1 MQILAYLL
9 ARFSE
14 PSSYAGL
21 GAVLALVGFH
31 FSDTLTGQLAQ
42 FLAAGCALA
51 ALFLK
56 ERGVIHCLALA
67 IGLAAALG
75 LAACQQIAAEANKID
90 PKLTAA
96 CDAALALAPFAGP
109 YAVWIEAACGSAE
122 AIAKLAQDPSS
133 LAWLD
138 QLIADVEKLRAST

>member
-1 MQILAYLL
+1 MQILGYLL

-21 GAVLALVGFH
+21 GAVLGLLGLH
-31 FSDTLTGQLAQ
+31 FSDTMVGQLAQ

-56 ERGVIHCLALA
+56 ERGVIKGLALT

-75 LAACQQIAAEANKID
+75 LAACQEVADPAKHID
-90 PKLTAA
+90 LR
-96 CDAALALAPFAGP
+96 
-109 YAVWIEAACGSAE
+109 
-122 AIAKLAQDPSS
+122 
-133 LAWLD
+133 
-138 QLIADVEKLRAST
+138 LIPGVAMLRAAG

>member
-1 MQILAYLL
+1 MQILGYLL

-31 FSDTLTGQLAQ
+31 FSDTLVGQLAQ

-67 IGLAAALG
+67 FGLASALG
-75 LAACQQIAAEANKID
+75 LAACQQIAAEATKID

-96 CDAALALAPFAGP
+96 CDAALALSSLPGLTR
-109 YAVWIEAACGSAE
+109 CGSRRPA
-122 AIAKLAQDPSS
+122 AAPRRSPS
-133 LAWLD
+133 W
-138 QLIADVEKLRAST
+138 RRTRPASPGSNS

>member
-56 ERGVIHCLALA
+56 ERGVIRGLALT
-67 IGLAAALG
+67 IGLAAMLG
-75 LAACQQIAAEANKID
+75 FTACQQIADTAKNID

-96 CDAALALAPFAGP
+96 CDAALALASFAGP
-109 YAVWIEAACGSAE
+109 YAVWIEAACGSAPRRS
-122 AIAKLAQDPSS
+122 PS
-133 LAWLD
+133 WH
-138 QLIADVEKLRAST
+138 RTRPASPGSNS

>member
-1 MQILAYLL
+1 MQILGYLL

-21 GAVLALVGFH
+21 GAALALAGFH
-31 FSDTLTGQLAQ
+31 FSDTLVGQLAQ

-67 IGLAAALG
+67 FGLASALG
-75 LAACQQIAAEANKID
+75 LAACQQIAAEATKID

-96 CDAALALAPFAGP
+96 CDAALALSSLAGV

-122 AIAKLAQDPSS
+122 AIAKLAQDPTS
-133 LAWLD
+133 LAWLE
-138 QLIADVEKLRAST
+138 QLIADVEKLRTGG

>member
-1 MQILAYLL
+1 MQILGYLL

-21 GAVLALVGFH
+21 GAVLALLGLH
-31 FSDTLTGQLAQ
+31 FSDTLTGQFAQ

-51 ALFLK
+51 ALFLR
-56 ERGVIHCLALA
+56 ERGVIRGLALA

-75 LAACQQIAAEANKID
+75 LAACQEIADTAKTLD

-96 CDAALALAPFAGP
+96 CNAALALSSFAGP

-122 AIAKLAQDPSS
+122 AIAKLAQDQSS
-133 LAWLD
+133 LAWLE
-138 QLIADVEKLRAST
+138 QLLADVGKLRVGK

>member
-1 MQILAYLL
+1 MQILGYLL

-21 GAVLALVGFH
+21 GAVLALIGFH

-56 ERGVIHCLALA
+56 ERGVIHGLALA
-67 IGLAAALG
+67 IGLAAAFN
-75 LAACQQIAAEANKID
+75 LAACQQVADTAKNLD

-96 CDAALALAPFAGP
+96 CNAALALSSLAGP
-109 YAVWIEAACGSAE
+109 YAVWIVAACGSAE
-122 AIAKLAQDPSS
+122 AIARLAQDPSS
-133 LAWLD
+133 LAWLE
-138 QLIADVEKLRAST
+138 QLIADVEKLHAGN

>member
-1 MQILAYLL
+1 MQILGYLL

-21 GAVLALVGFH
+21 GAVLALIGVH

-51 ALFLK
+51 ALLLK
-56 ERGVIHCLALA
+56 ERGVIHGLALA
-67 IGLAAALG
+67 FGLAAGLG
-75 LAACQQIAAEANKID
+75 LASCQQIADEAKTID

-96 CDAALALAPFAGP
+96 CNAAMALSPLAGP
-109 YAVWIEAACGSAE
+109 YAVWIAAACGSAE

-133 LAWLD
+133 LAWLE
-138 QLIADVEKLRAST
+138 QLIADVEKSRAGN

>member
-56 ERGVIHCLALA
+56 ERGVIHGVALA

-75 LAACQQIAAEANKID
+75 LAACQEIADTAKTID

-96 CDAALALAPFAGP
+96 CDAAMALASFAGP
-109 YAVWIEAACGSAE
+109 YAVWIEAACGTAE
-122 AIAKLAQDPSS
+122 AIAKLAQDRTS
-133 LAWLD
+133 LAWPQ
-138 QLIADVEKLRAST
+138 QLIADAEKLHAGK